1 MAGRPPIGDRAQTPA
16 ERQKR
21 YRDKK
26 RREREAQPERKRAAR
41 RVVDR
46 VRKRTERAAVKVA
59 SAATLPAVPA
69 MPADLVTF
77 AERLEVTQGD
87 HAGDLLTVLPWQSA
101 VLRVVEGMAGG
112 EYGLS
117 LPAGSGKT
125 TLVAAIAA
133 AALVWSPLV
142 RPRADV
148 MVVAGSF
155 PQAGIAF
162 DHAAHFLRA
171 WTDADPDR
179 WRVLRSE
186 SVALIEDRETGVKL
200 RAREASART
209 LHGAAP
215 AMVIADE
222 PAQWQ
227 PTQRDAI
234 YSALRSR
241 LGKIPGSVL
250 LAIGTRSDDAAHW
263 FSRLLE
269 RNGITYAA
277 DADADPFLPATW
289 HAANPSLAH
298 FPSLR
303 AVYQREADE
312 ARADPSL
319 LPAFKALRLNLGTA
333 DHEIAVLIDVEAWQR
348 CEVDILPAARGPS
361 CWGIDL
367 SGGDALAAIACY
379 HPQCGRLEC
388 IAAFPELPS
397 LAERGRTDGADYER
411 MHADEDLLVLGR
423 RVVPTSALVAA
434 ALERWG
440 RPSRIVADHH
450 QERELREAL
459 EAAHFPAAALVTSG
473 MGWAHGPARIRDF
486 RRAVSGGK
494 VWARPTLLIRQS
506 MSNARVVSDSMGAE
520 KPIKGGASGRKRT
533 ARDDVAIAAL
543 LAVSEGARLPAAPRR
558 RRHYVA

>member
-46 VRKRTERAAVKVA
+46 DRKRTERAAVKVA
-59 SAATLPAVPA
+59 SDADLPAVPA
-69 MPADLVTF
+69 MPGGLIEF
-77 AERLEVTQGD
+77 AEGLEVTQGD

-112 EYGLS
+112 EYGIS
-117 LPAGSGKT
+117 LPAGGGKT
-125 TLVAAIAA
+125 TLIAAIAA
-133 AALVWSPLV
+133 AALVWEPMV
-142 RPRADV
+142 RRRADV

-155 PQAGIAF
+155 PQAGICF

-186 SVALIEDRETGVKL
+186 SVALIEDREMGVKL

-209 LHGAAP
+209 LHGAA
-215 AMVIADE
+215 AAFVVCDE
-222 PAQWQ
+222 PSQWQ

-234 YSALRSR
+234 YSALRTR

-348 CEVDILPAARGPS
+348 CEVDILPEARGPAV
-361 CWGIDL
+361 WGVDL
-367 SGGDALAAIACY
+367 SGGDALAAVACY
-379 HPQCGRLEC
+379 WPQCGRLEAL
-388 IAAFPELPS
+388 AAFPELPS
-397 LAERGRTDGADYER
+397 LAERGRVDGADYER
-411 MHADEDLLVLGR
+411 MADDGDLLVLGR
-423 RVVPTSALVAA
+423 RVVPVADLVDA

-459 EAAHFPAAALVTSG
+459 DAAHFPAAALVTSG

-506 MSNARVVSDSMGAE
+506 MANARVQSDSMGAE

>member
-1 MAGRPPIGDRAQTPA
+1 MTPA
-16 ERQKR
+16 ERQRR
-21 YRDKK
+21 YRDKR
-26 RREREAQPERKRAAR
+26 RREREAQPERKRAQR
-41 RVVDR
+41 RTLDR
-46 VRKRTERAAVKVA
+46 DRKRAERAAVKVA
-59 SAATLPAVPA
+59 SDATLPAVPA

-101 VLRVVEGMAGG
+101 VLRVVEKTAGG

-133 AALVWSPLV
+133 AALVWEPLV

-162 DHAAHFLRA
+162 DTAAAFMRA

-215 AMVIADE
+215 AMVICDE

-227 PTQRDAI
+227 HTQRDAI

-250 LAIGTRSDDAAHW
+250 LAIGTRPDDAAHW
-263 FSRLLE
+263 FCRLLE

-333 DHEIAVLIDVEAWQR
+333 DHEIAVLIDAEAWQR
-348 CEVDILPAARGPS
+348 CEVDILPAARGPAV
-361 CWGIDL
+361 WGVDL

-379 HPQCGRLEC
+379 HRDGGRLEAL
-388 IAAFPELPS
+388 AALPALPDD
-397 LAERGRTDGADYER
+397 LAERGRVDGADYER
-411 MHADEDLLVLGR
+411 MADDGDLLVMGR
-423 RVVPTSALVAA
+423 RVVPVADLVDA

-440 RPSRIVADHH
+440 RPSHIVADHH

-459 EAAHFPAAALVTSG
+459 EAAHFPAAVLVTSG

-506 MSNARVVSDSMGAE
+506 MANARVVSDSMGSE